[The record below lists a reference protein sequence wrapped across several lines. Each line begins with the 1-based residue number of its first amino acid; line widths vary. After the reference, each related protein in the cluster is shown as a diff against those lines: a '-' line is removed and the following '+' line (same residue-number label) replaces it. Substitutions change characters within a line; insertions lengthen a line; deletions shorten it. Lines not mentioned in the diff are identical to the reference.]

1 MATPVGMLPVHSPL
15 AWEGHSA
22 GCDEPQSYLE
32 VCDGAYSCPCVAH
45 LYCGQY
51 DVFLSCAGCYGADQG
66 LVESSP
72 AMLSALFGFH
82 LRHTTLIERFSGH
95 KQLWVPHHCVCCL
108 TAYAETKL
116 AACSLCHQTS
126 HICLRI
132 AFKGQ
137 DGPLRQ
143 QRSVSKLVKMAQG
156 IAKYAF
162 LSSCCCDRLNLTHCL

>member
-1 MATPVGMLPVHSPL
+1 MATPVDTLLVHSPL

-22 GCDEPQSYLE
+22 GCEEPQSYLGF
-32 VCDGAYSCPCVAH
+32 CHGAYSCPFVAH
-45 LYCGQY
+45 LYCGQHN
-51 DVFLSCAGCYGADQG
+51 VFLSCAGRNGADHC

-82 LRHTTLIERFSGH
+82 LHHTTLIERFSGH
-95 KQLWVPHHCVCCL
+95 KQLWVPYHCVYCL
-108 TAYAETKL
+108 TAYAATKL
-116 AACSLCHQTS
+116 AACHLCQQTS

-137 DGPLRQ
+137 GGSSRQ
-143 QRSVSKLVKMAQG
+143 QHSFA

-162 LSSCCCDRLNLTHCL
+162 LSSCCCDRLNLTQYL